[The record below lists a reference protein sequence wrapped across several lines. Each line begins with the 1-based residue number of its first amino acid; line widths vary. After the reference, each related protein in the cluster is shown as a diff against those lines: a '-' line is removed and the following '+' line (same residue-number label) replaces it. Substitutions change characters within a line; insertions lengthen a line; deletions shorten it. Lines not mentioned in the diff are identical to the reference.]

1 METRHL
7 VRVND
12 LDLYVE
18 ERGDGPPIL
27 LVPGT
32 ACSIPVWG
40 DLPEELS
47 KTHRVIAYERRGF
60 NRTGGRPAGHQ
71 REHAHDAA
79 GLLRALDAV
88 PASVLGWSGGGLSAL
103 ALAVEH
109 PEVVRGLVLEEP
121 SLHMIRHLSRSMLA
135 AVTRANY
142 LRLVRRDPE
151 AAVDVTY
158 RWVM

>member
-1 METRHL
+1 METSHL

-32 ACSIPVWG
+32 ACPIPVWG

-47 KTHRVIAYERRGF
+47 KSHRVIAYERRGF

-71 REHAHDAA
+71 REHAYDAA

-88 PASVLGWSGGGLSAL
+88 PAWVQADAAGWEGF
-103 ALAVEH
+103 
-109 PEVVRGLVLEEP
+109 
-121 SLHMIRHLSRSMLA
+121 A
-135 AVTRANY
+135 A
-142 LRLVRRDPE
+142 PG
-151 AAVDVTY
+151 
-158 RWVM
+158 